1 MPTKHFKL
9 YATLLL
15 AVILLSWAVYWAFF
29 EREHHHWTDKVQ
41 LLNGNTI
48 TVTHH
53 ASERTYHGHPHAF
66 GWGGGDPHHEMRFIL
81 SSDRTVT
88 WEGKFIPI
96 VLELQDQVPYLI
108 VFDRETDFRKARFR
122 YYRFHNDWEEIP
134 PTHFPKSLA
143 RQNMWLTEA
152 REIEALRR
160 MDPTDINLQSSL
172 TAAIWLQLENGIEYF
187 KKKEASEE
195 FLRNY
200 IHNYMKT
207 SNNPIELTNS
217 SGR

>member
-1 MPTKHFKL
+1 MPTKRFRL

-15 AVILLSWAVYWAFF
+15 GVIVLSWAVYWAFF

-66 GWGGGDPHHEMRFIL
+66 GWGGGDPYHEMRFVL
-81 SSDRTVT
+81 PSNRTVT

-96 VLELQDQVPYLI
+96 VLELQDQVPYLV

-122 YYRFHNDWEEIP
+122 YYRFHNDWEDTRRFSKIACASKYVANGSQRSRSP
-134 PTHFPKSLA
+134 AQNGPHRYQPSTLFNCSYMVTA
-143 RQNMWLTEA
+143 R
-152 REIEALRR
+152 RR
-160 MDPTDINLQSSL
+160 DRILQEKRS
-172 TAAIWLQLENGIEYF
+172 IGRVF
-187 KKKEASEE
+187 KKLYSQLYA
-195 FLRNY
+195 N
-200 IHNYMKT
+200 I
-207 SNNPIELTNS
+207 
-217 SGR
+217 